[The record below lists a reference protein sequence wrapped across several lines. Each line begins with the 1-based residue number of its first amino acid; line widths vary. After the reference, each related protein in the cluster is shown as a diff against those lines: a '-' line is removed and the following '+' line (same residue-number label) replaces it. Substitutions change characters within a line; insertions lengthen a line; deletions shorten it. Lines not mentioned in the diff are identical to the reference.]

1 MASKPSRHKS
11 TCSEWSQWISNC
23 ESSPVFCE
31 KIDNVFFFCQIP
43 KSESIWCLILN
54 SDFCV
59 VVVAVEQKRKEN
71 WFYAFLLCSEQPIY
85 LSCIV
90 LSLLRLICVPFMM
103 KHTEKK
109 KCFEET
115 RCAQNVWYTFDSDV
129 EFICFVFVLFSI
141 AIRCQWNRDSWNEM
155 NWILSKCDWYCS
167 MGAWYLFCHTSK
179 SADIGCLSQMC
190 AWSHSSFSLYILLHI
205 LFLCSIFS
213 FLLFRNVC

>member
-1 MASKPSRHKS
+1 MFVVACIWFHVCHLFERKFHLPTLNAMASKPSRHKS

-59 VVVAVEQKRKEN
+59 VVAVEQKRKEN

-109 KCFEET
+109 KMFRRDEMCSK
-115 RCAQNVWYTFDSDV
+115 RVV
-129 EFICFVFVLFSI
+129 H
-141 AIRCQWNRDSWNEM
+141 IRFGC
-155 NWILSKCDWYCS
+155 WI
-167 MGAWYLFCHTSK
+167 YLFRF
-179 SADIGCLSQMC
+179 CLV
-190 AWSHSSFSLYILLHI
+190 LD
-205 LFLCSIFS
+205 
-213 FLLFRNVC
+213 RNQVSVEQR